1 MAMLPPPPIQRGFF
15 GAFAEG
21 TTSGAIA
28 LRLSGNADMN
38 IRPDLHA
45 FLLDVHGTVT
55 ASKIA
60 DVTVDCRS
68 LEFMNSS
75 CLQSV
80 AFWIQQVLEVP
91 KEQRYRVTFLASSQ
105 RFWQKRSLAAIAR
118 FADGTV
124 QVEYS

>member
-1 MAMLPPPPIQRGFF
+1 M
-15 GAFAEG
+15 
-21 TTSGAIA
+21 A

-45 FLLDVHGTVT
+45 FLLDVHGAAT
-55 ASKIA
+55 ADKIA

-68 LEFMNSS
+68 LEFMSSS

-91 KEQRYRVTFLASSQ
+91 QERRYRVTFLASSK
-105 RFWQKRSLAAIAR
+105 RFWQRRSLAAIAR
-118 FADGTV
+118 FADGAV
-124 QVEYS
+124 QVEYA

>member
-1 MAMLPPPPIQRGFF
+1 MLPPPPIERGFF
-15 GAFAEG
+15 GASAEG
-21 TTSGAIA
+21 VTSGEMA

-45 FLLDVHGTVT
+45 FLLDVHGTAT
-55 ASKIA
+55 AAKIV
-60 DVTVDCRS
+60 DVTVDCRA

-91 KEQRYRVTFLASSQ
+91 EERRYRVKFLASSK
-105 RFWQKRSLAAIAR
+105 RFWQRRSLSAIAR

-124 QVEYS
+124 EIEYS